1 MDKKLTLAALAAL
14 GQETRLDIFRLLVRA
29 GPDGLAAGEIAEEL
43 GVLQNTLSA
52 NLSVLLRAGM
62 VRNRREGRSI
72 RYFADMDGMA
82 GLLAYTMHKRL
93 QQRRNKSDDSHAQL
107 VETTNPRVSLYIA
120 LLLPNQEFPSTKDSL

>member
-1 MDKKLTLAALAAL
+1 MDKKLTLAALSAL

-72 RYFADMDGMA
+72 RYFTDMDGMA
-82 GLLAYTMHKRL
+82 GLLAYLMEDCCGGAP
-93 QQRRNKSDDSHAQL
+93 SCC
-107 VETTNPRVSLYIA
+107 NPAIEEVTGCC
-120 LLLPNQEFPSTKDSL
+120 PSG